1 MKMISYTVSQEN
13 WTTAEKFRFALNN
26 GHLDG
31 AVASIRQ
38 EFDGE
43 EEEFEGE
50 EASSLEGVGKYICS
64 GDGGLHLYES
74 DSHYTV
80 AWDDDSAGG
89 PAVPFG
95 FRIPK

>member
-1 MKMISYTVSQEN
+1 MKMIGYMVDQGEWSA
-13 WTTAEKFRFALNN
+13 AEMFEFALGN
-26 GHLDG
+26 GHLDN
-31 AVASIRQ
+31 AVDSIRHL
-38 EFDGE
+38 FDGE

-50 EASSLEGVGKYICS
+50 DASSLEGLGKYICS
-64 GDGGLHLYES
+64 GAGGLHLYES
-74 DSHYTV
+74 DTHYTV